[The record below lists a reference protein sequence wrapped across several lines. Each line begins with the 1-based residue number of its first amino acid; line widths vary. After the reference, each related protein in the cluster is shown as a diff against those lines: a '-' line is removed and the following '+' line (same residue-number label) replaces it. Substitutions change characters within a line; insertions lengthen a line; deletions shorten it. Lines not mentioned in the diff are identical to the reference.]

1 MRKLRF
7 LAVML
12 LSLFLWQSTEIMAA
26 PTAASATV
34 DGKTVNYSYEFTES
48 GGDVTFSITI
58 TSIKDG
64 NGNNATIDGLVEPA
78 FFVGGETGPQNSSGS
93 GDIVGNARTYTWTGK
108 TAETELT
115 ISAHYA
121 YTGASFDLPGTGT
134 FSYTVQGS
142 GSATPDNLALNKEA
156 IATSGTASSSVDGN
170 MYTSWDSNQSDPQT
184 WQVDLGSSKTF
195 NAIVIYWEGAYAK
208 TFTIEAGNDVD
219 GETGYLTTGT
229 PIATVTGQTLTGSF
243 PYKQVIPVNSTTSR
257 YIKFTGT
264 KRANDAW
271 SYRIW
276 EFEVYNDASLTTS
289 DITITSANT
298 AAGAVNKLAGETE
311 QFTYTAINSSSQPV
325 TPGTRTWASS
335 NTAVGTIDANGLFK
349 AVGPGTTNITLTS
362 GG

>member
-12 LSLFLWQSTEIMAA
+12 LSLFLWQSTEIRAA
-26 PTAASATV
+26 ATEASVNVTQNDV
-34 DGKTVNYSYEFTES
+34 EKTFTYWYEFTQTGS
-48 GGDVTFSITI
+48 DVTFTFYWQKATSITDLQLNQVYEDTNGEANI
-58 TSIKDG
+58 TANCQQTSD
-64 NGNNATIDGLVEPA
+64 
-78 FFVGGETGPQNSSGS
+78 ETYYYVSYTWSNKS
-93 GDIVGNARTYTWTGK
+93 VGNILKIRPY
-108 TAETELT
+108 LV
-115 ISAHYA
+115 
-121 YTGASFDLPGTGT
+121 GASGVVIQPRLE
-134 FSYTVQGS
+134 YTVTS
-142 GSATPDNLALNKEA
+142 GSATPDNLALNKAA

-170 MYTSWDSNQSDPQT
+170 MATSWDSNQSDPQT

-219 GETGYLTTGT
+219 GETGYLTGGT

-243 PYKQVIPVNSTTSR
+243 PYKQVIPVNSTTAR

-289 DITITSANT
+289 NITITSANT
-298 AAGAVNKLAGETE
+298 TAGAVSKLAGETE

-325 TPGTRTWASS
+325 TPGARTWASS
-335 NTAVGTIDANGLFK
+335 NTAVGTIDANGLFT